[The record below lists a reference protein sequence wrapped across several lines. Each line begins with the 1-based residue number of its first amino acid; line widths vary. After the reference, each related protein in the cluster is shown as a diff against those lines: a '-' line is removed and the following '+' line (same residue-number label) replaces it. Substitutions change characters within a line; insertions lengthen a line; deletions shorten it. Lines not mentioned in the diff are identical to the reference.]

1 MTVPT
6 EDEISVL
13 HVDDDPD
20 VLELVERFL
29 ERETE
34 AIRVVS
40 IEGAEAGL
48 DRLRNDDDIECV
60 LSDYEM
66 PGIDG
71 LEFLARVRNLRPNVP
86 FILYTGAGDDE
97 LAAEAIT
104 RGVNDYV
111 RKDVGS
117 THYLKLGVRIRRAVE
132 RARAEAEAEQ
142 RLAAL
147 EAAREGICIVDADGR
162 IKYANRAY
170 LDLYGYEREELLGRS
185 WGVLHPDEAADLL
198 MSEVLPYVES
208 NGEWGGTGVGVRSD
222 GTTFPESTSV
232 ASLPDGALVI
242 VVTEYEET
250 GGGPDATAGTT
261 AADAE
266 GETAESAAT
275 TAPETT
281 ESAATTAP
289 ETTESEITTGGTASS
304 G

>member
-1 MTVPT
+1 MTSPPV
-6 EDEISVL
+6 DEIAVL

-20 VLELVERFL
+20 VLELVECFL

-40 IEGAEAGL
+40 VEGAEAGL
-48 DRLRNDDDIECV
+48 DRLRTADDIECV

-86 FILYTGAGDDE
+86 FILYTGRGDGE

-104 RGVNDYV
+104 RGVDDYV

-132 RARAEAEAEQ
+132 RARAEAEKEK

-170 LDLYGYEREELLGRS
+170 LDLYGYEREELLGRP
-185 WGVLHPDEAADLL
+185 WQALHPDEAVDLL
-198 MSEVLPYVES
+198 TTEVLPYVES
-208 NGEWGGTGVGVRSD
+208 HGEWGGTGVGVRSD
-222 GTTFPESTSV
+222 GTTFAESTSV
-232 ASLPDGALVI
+232 TSLPDGELVI

-250 GGGPDATAGTT
+250 GGGPDATAEAT
-261 AADAE
+261 AADAD
-266 GETAESAAT
+266 GEMAESAAT
-275 TAPETT
+275 PESETAVESESVTEPE
-281 ESAATTAP
+281 ATT
-289 ETTESEITTGGTASS
+289 GTASS